1 MLKVNDKVKVHMY
14 GTCNREIKIRNHD
27 AIFIVRERNGKLGLD
42 WNTEK
47 SLTTCNGEVFTPF
60 ETFSYS
66 VIFENIENGKKYH
79 WSNANNG
86 IVEMEE

>member
-14 GTCNREIKIRNHD
+14 DTCNREIKTRNHGT
-27 AIFIVRERNGKLGLD
+27 IFTVHEENGKLGID

-47 SLTTCNGEVFTPF
+47 HLYCNNGNVFAPF

-66 VIFENIENGKKYH
+66 VIFENVKNGKKYH
-79 WSNANNG
+79 WSNTNNG